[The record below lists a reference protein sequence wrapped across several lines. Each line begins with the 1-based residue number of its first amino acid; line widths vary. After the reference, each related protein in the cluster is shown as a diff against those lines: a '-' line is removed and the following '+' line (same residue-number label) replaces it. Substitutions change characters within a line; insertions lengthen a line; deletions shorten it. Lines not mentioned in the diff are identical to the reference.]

1 MKRWRHS
8 RWLMVPPAVL
18 VSLAAAALLAMAL
31 GLPFGS
37 LSASADEEKPAAT
50 PAPEGQTAS
59 KLDVQ
64 TRTMPLRMDT
74 GNYYEIIEGFEDGWP
89 GIWTVFDNNGT
100 ANGEYYWWPK
110 TWEAR
115 TGAYKGW
122 PAGGGL
128 NGYNSHTSGGAR
140 YAYPNN
146 LASWMVSPAIDLT
159 NAVAG
164 DVSFWMLLDT
174 ELNYDYCGVYA
185 SLNGNNYY
193 GTGLSGNTGGWRY
206 YDYDIANWPGLGNLL
221 GDSSVWFAW
230 ICTSD
235 ASITRSAMYLDD
247 IDLQVT
253 LVCDAFGDP
262 HATCY
267 PPMTPLMPFDRTNWP
282 ARWAINEALDPDLSC
297 TGPYWDSIWYHFQAP
312 CTGTAEV
319 DTFGSN
325 YDTVLGVF
333 SGGSPGTER
342 ACSDD
347 ASGLQSQVVFPMTAG
362 VTYHVLAGT
371 FDSGTG
377 GTLRVHGE
385 VRSCEQIADVG
396 IDGQSMLNPPSSIP
410 VNQNVNLTLRKTLH
424 NNGPNGPATVNIS
437 TQAIGP
443 GDCTITPP
451 SAPSPS
457 LPVSVNV
464 TVDEVWTVRCSQAST
479 HTFTFNNSIAVV
491 APWTDP
497 VPGNNSASTQLT
509 TAVTASADVAIAA
522 QSIVNPPSQIQC
534 NQNVQVTL
542 RKDIVNNGPY
552 TPVDVNIN
560 TQGVAPTGCTI
571 TPPASLAPLKLDVAA
586 NAAVD
591 EVWTIRCSEAGN
603 KTFTFNNEI
612 SVTTAHV
619 SDPNSGNNT
628 RSTQFPVTV
637 VNCPLIAD
645 VGIDGQSM
653 LNPPS
658 SIPVNQNVN
667 LTLRKTLHNN
677 GPNGPATVNISTQA
691 IGPGDCT
698 ITPPSAPSPSLPVS
712 VNVTVDE
719 VWTVR
724 CSQAS
729 THTFTFNNSIA
740 VGAGWTDPVPGN
752 NSASTQLTTAVTASA
767 DVAIAAQSVVNPPS
781 QIQCDQNVQVTL
793 RKDIVNNGPYS
804 PVDVNINTQ
813 GVAPTGCTIT
823 PPASLA
829 PLKLDVAANA
839 AVDEVWTIRCSQ
851 EGSKTFTFNNEISV
865 TTVHVSDPSPG
876 NNTRSTQLPVTVVGP
891 CGTVATVRIGGGT
904 SGTCTP
910 GGDCTVPLDAL
921 DVQAPGLG
929 AFTVD
934 IVYDDSLAPTAWD
947 KTGSP
952 MDMVNCNLDFA
963 PYTVRCTG
971 ISAAGQQG
979 NVLLANLTFRC
990 AAGMLP
996 GECDPL
1002 HVDVV
1007 TFAYPNGETIPNQG
1021 EDGEI
1026 CAINRCPCGDV
1037 NGSDGPNPVDSVD
1050 CLFILQNVV
1059 GQKQCSSQC
1068 PPPAGQ
1074 LNCPAANIDS
1084 QDGITSIDA
1093 LFCLQYVVGIR
1104 PPPLTCAP
1112 LP

>member
-479 HTFTFNNSIAVV
+479 HTFTFNNSIAV
-491 APWTDP
+491 
-497 VPGNNSASTQLT
+497 
-509 TAVTASADVAIAA
+509 
-522 QSIVNPPSQIQC
+522 
-534 NQNVQVTL
+534 
-542 RKDIVNNGPY
+542 
-552 TPVDVNIN
+552 
-560 TQGVAPTGCTI
+560 
-571 TPPASLAPLKLDVAA
+571 
-586 NAAVD
+586 
-591 EVWTIRCSEAGN
+591 
-603 KTFTFNNEI
+603 
-612 SVTTAHV
+612 
-619 SDPNSGNNT
+619 
-628 RSTQFPVTV
+628 
-637 VNCPLIAD
+637 
-645 VGIDGQSM
+645 
-653 LNPPS
+653 
-658 SIPVNQNVN
+658 
-667 LTLRKTLHNN
+667 
-677 GPNGPATVNISTQA
+677 
-691 IGPGDCT
+691 
-698 ITPPSAPSPSLPVS
+698 
-712 VNVTVDE
+712 
-719 VWTVR
+719 
-724 CSQAS
+724 
-729 THTFTFNNSIA
+729 
-740 VGAGWTDPVPGN
+740 GAGWTDPVPGN